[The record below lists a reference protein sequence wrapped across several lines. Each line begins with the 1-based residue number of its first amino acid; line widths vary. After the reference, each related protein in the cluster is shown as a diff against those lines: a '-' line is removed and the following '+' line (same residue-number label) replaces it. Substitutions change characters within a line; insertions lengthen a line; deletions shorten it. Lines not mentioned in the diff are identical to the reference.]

1 MTILILLFQLDLET
15 CRDQTVPH
23 FSTFVLKTFDLINNK
38 KTGITQLFLHRTGLW
53 LLQCCV

>member
-1 MTILILLFQLDLET
+1 MTLLILLFQLDLET

-38 KTGITQLFLHRTGLW
+38 KTGIRQLFLHRTGVWFL
-53 LLQCCV
+53 